1 MVWASTIDQPI
12 SFLAFLRI
20 TAGSA
25 AFFEIFFF
33 LYFGLAAVG
42 FLCSEYAIS
51 QLYSFLFRHAQPV
64 WDDFKQYPKVAQS
77 TGMIFLIALRYIVPW
92 YAIFYYP
99 WAAHPSQTGKGERAH
114 MCTCNNSFNYV
125 PLPSLEYLLIMS
137 KGN

>member
-12 SFLAFLRI
+12 SFLAFLKV

-25 AFFEIFFF
+25 AFLEIFFF

-64 WDDFKQYPKVAQS
+64 WDDFKQYPRVAQS
-77 TGMIFLIALRYIVPW
+77 TGNDLSDCF
-92 YAIFYYP
+92 AI
-99 WAAHPSQTGKGERAH
+99 HCSVV
-114 MCTCNNSFNYV
+114 C
-125 PLPSLEYLLIMS
+125 YLLLPLGS
-137 KGN
+137 TPFANWKR